1 MNDGRRQC
9 KVSVFVRHSFVRSF
23 VRCRSPLSSFIVR
36 SLSLFVRSS
45 FDYERQQTNDERRTD
60 ERRTS
65 NDGNAKSVVF
75 VRSLVRCVRSLLEVV
90 AQQNCH
96 TTQHNTTQHTT
107 PDPNKRSIHTHTQSV
122 SQSVSLPQSQSVSQ
136 SISHSLSQSLRRHSV
151 TALPQSLTH

>member
-107 PDPNKRSIHTHTQSV
+107 PDPNKRSIHTHTHTV
-122 SQSVSLPQSQSVSQ
+122 SQSVSQPPVHSRRTNRT
-136 SISHSLSQSLRRHSV
+136 ISTSPRGF
-151 TALPQSLTH
+151 P